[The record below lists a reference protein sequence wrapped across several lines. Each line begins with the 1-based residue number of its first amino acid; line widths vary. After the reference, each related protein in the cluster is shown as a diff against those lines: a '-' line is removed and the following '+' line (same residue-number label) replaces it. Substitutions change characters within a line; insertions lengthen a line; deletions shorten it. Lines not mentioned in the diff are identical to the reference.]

1 MTQIGTVYAQALY
14 SLAAEEGCTEE
25 VLSALSALETSVE
38 QEPEFLR
45 LLSTPNLSKEER
57 CKIIDDSFSG
67 KMPEILLNFLKLLTE
82 KGYARHLGE
91 CAKAYQAEYDR
102 CHNILRVE
110 AVTAVPLSGP
120 QADRLTR
127 KAQHPHRQ
135 DRPAP
140 QPGGPRLP
148 GRRPAVLRRAA
159 SGRHGVPPAGG
170 YYQYAEK
177 HRTLRK
183 KAGTVQYGIKTRRN
197 YENHP

>member
-91 CAKAYQAEYDR
+91 CAKAYQR
-102 CHNILRVE
+102 NT
-110 AVTAVPLSGP
+110 TAATTFCVWKLSP
-120 QADRLTR
+120 PCLS
-127 KAQHPHRQ
+127 
-135 DRPAP
+135 
-140 QPGGPRLP
+140 PG
-148 GRRPAVLRRAA
+148 LRRTA
-159 SGRHGVPPAGG
+159 
-170 YYQYAEK
+170 
-177 HRTLRK
+177 
-183 KAGTVQYGIKTRRN
+183 
-197 YENHP
+197 